1 MNDSSFQIEY
11 DIHNSHLSQVNLLG
25 KPKTLYQQ
33 SIDESGKLKLYSIII
48 FSFLMILIA
57 LFSILYLIL
66 KKQTTDYIENL
77 EEIFQ
82 NEYSGKYTLTTT
94 STIRTNSNS
103 NSN

>member
-1 MNDSSFQIEY
+1 
-11 DIHNSHLSQVNLLG
+11 
-25 KPKTLYQQ
+25 
-33 SIDESGKLKLYSIII
+33 
-48 FSFLMILIA
+48 
-57 LFSILYLIL
+57 LIL

-103 NSN
+103 N